1 MSIVVYCEKC
11 DAKQPNDWKAGDSCT
26 TCGGMVRE
34 EVRCTWCVKLTPKG
48 KFCKHCGSEVQPD
61 KYFGAARIL
70 KSIGV
75 NQMELGEK
83 LKELPEPK
91 LEQYQSRY
99 NRHLAVVQRAV
110 EDMQRLEK
118 MVVIQGQQKYS
129 QIEDELLNK
138 IPFDDETLAER
149 EKYAAQRIESDLEF
163 LRRRSKLTS
172 KVNLQLAGAA
182 YYRWQPQQLTESHQF
197 ISQQIFEHIVDE
209 KSFHREEWALLLGHI
224 HAFKD
229 TFDWA
234 PFRKSSILKNG
245 KSFLET
251 FTSVLE
257 PLLDIPYLQPYA
269 AVALVHLLRQLD
281 QTSYLAYQRY
291 EFLAREAL
299 DNTDHNLR
307 LAAGFLFENESVI
320 ATVARQDSPTGTEA
334 LHRLLQK
341 DSGII
346 ADVVTGNSLS
356 PRQFLAIESWM
367 KNLNN
372 EYDKA
377 LLHWH
382 QRRFRLEEKQRERR
396 SQFFNEGT
404 VSDYQSR
411 QEEEASEKA
420 ALEEQK
426 PQPPASPEALAVLA
440 GYALNMIVPRREFK
454 DAIEEDAEGTP
465 LYLRILGFAVIYGV
479 LTQEQLDA
487 IVFNSETY
495 NRRDAVGV
503 LLSAPPQYD
512 LDYSQS
518 HEYYF
523 SASKAYEEYQAGFGH
538 IESWLEPLKAG
549 HYPTRHALDKALKFV
564 EHHHSHVSVKD
575 DHTRNILLDVLHLLL
590 EAPNEVSYHTATFI
604 IAHALDIRHYLLAE
618 WYADAAIRYGFC
630 CRSHYYISESPQPR
644 KFEIGDA
651 FIADF
656 FEGSWGKFIQ
666 TYNRLAS
673 VGSGLAHGPADLVK
687 NWIDY
692 NPAAL
697 AEQLSANPD
706 WALQTIDAL
715 KEGLLIQ
722 GTQGILHIRTENG
735 EYPLIEALALK
746 QWDMADVALYYHRP
760 GELHYHQPE
769 GCLKRFYEWLTDNGG
784 INYYSPVFE
793 KYARHFFTF
802 SADAKK
808 IPAGMIPLWL
818 SESAACNNDQ
828 KKKAFFEDQFS
839 VLVPLGCNN
848 PLATVLREGEAFQ
861 LTSNYIFEHIF
872 NGFGEVVAYAKAN
885 FHYGLKSAANR
896 FVLQALYHAKD
907 ELIDRSENEEELA
920 ELVTALSALALNQH
934 EAKMYNDY
942 WLSYLIDVII
952 AQRNG
957 FTNRFGFLNMVWKLG
972 GLHYSIS
979 EKIYD
984 FVKENI
990 SECIERDPETGLN
1003 ALYAYYE
1010 DYFFGNRIDAKWV
1023 IYVLQERTRE
1033 IARAF
1038 EQHEELFI
1046 EKGRFMLEY
1055 MTREIHIGEADQ
1067 RRTLGELE
1075 KHLYAV
1081 IEQVSPEKIP
1091 AELIGEIREKI
1102 NTGKIS
1108 LHISSKLER
1117 WMEEHGFAVEDEIP
1131 VPEPSIPEEEVQ
1143 LPDDIDFDSEEI
1155 HMDMMQLSTF
1165 MSTFQVNKD
1174 QMAILTNHL
1183 PYYKKDRTDNP
1194 MMLSIL
1200 MMKQAEIKAFLA
1212 EDMSA
1217 AIALYQK
1224 LLEIILD
1231 PLCAPNGPFPGY
1243 GQMTALMMPQMLEG
1257 SVFAMQYIHSLET
1270 MASSGTYSTPHQ
1282 EVLVSLAEQLKSQQ
1296 TIS

>member
-11 DAKQPNDWKAGDSCT
+11 DARQPNDWKAGDSCT

-48 KFCKHCGSEVQPD
+48 KFCKHCGSEVQPE

-75 NQMELGEK
+75 DQMELGEK
-83 LKELPEPK
+83 LRELPAPK
-91 LEQYQSRY
+91 LEQYQSKY
-99 NRHLAVVQRAV
+99 NRHLAVVQRVV

-129 QIEDELLNK
+129 LIEDELLNK
-138 IPFDDETLAER
+138 IPFDDETLADR
-149 EKYAAQRIESDLEF
+149 EKYATQRIESDLGF
-163 LRRRSKLTS
+163 LRRRGELTS

-182 YYRWQPQQLTESHQF
+182 YYRWQPQQLTESHQY

-209 KSFHREEWALLLGHI
+209 KSFHREEWALLLGHL
-224 HAFKD
+224 HAFKN
-229 TFDWA
+229 TFDWT
-234 PFRKSSILKNG
+234 PFRKNTTLKNG

-251 FTSVLE
+251 LTSVLE

-269 AVALVHLLRQLD
+269 AVALVHVLKQLD
-281 QTSYLAYQRY
+281 QTNYLAYRRY
-291 EFLAREAL
+291 EFLAKEAL
-299 DNTDHNLR
+299 DNTDNNLR

-320 ATVARQDSPTGTEA
+320 ATVARQDSPAGTEA
-334 LHRLLQK
+334 LHWLLQK

-346 ADVVTGNSLS
+346 ADVVIGDSLS
-356 PRQFLAIESWM
+356 HAQFLAIESWI
-367 KNLNN
+367 KNLNS

-377 LLHWH
+377 LEHWH

-396 SQFFNEGT
+396 SQLFNESA

-411 QEEEASEKA
+411 EEEEARERA

-426 PQPPASPEALAVLA
+426 PQPPVSPEGLEVLS
-440 GYALNMIVPRREFK
+440 GYALNMIVDARDFK
-454 DAIEEDAEGTP
+454 DAVEEDAEGTP
-465 LYLRILGFAVIYGV
+465 LYLRILGFAVSYGI
-479 LTQEQLDA
+479 LTQEQLNA
-487 IVFNSETY
+487 IVSNSETY
-495 NRRDAVGV
+495 DRRDAVGV
-503 LLSAPPQYD
+503 LLSVPSHYG

-518 HEYYF
+518 YKYYF
-523 SASKAYEEYQAGFGH
+523 TASKAYEAYQEGFEH
-538 IESWLEPLKAG
+538 IESWLEPLRAG
-549 HYPTRHALDKALKFV
+549 HYPARQALDKALKFV
-564 EHHHSHVSVKD
+564 KDHYSYTSVKD
-575 DHTRNILLDVLHLLL
+575 DRTRNILLDVLHLLL
-590 EAPNEVSYHTATFI
+590 EATNEVSYHTAAFVITQ
-604 IAHALDIRHYLLAE
+604 ALDIRNYLLSE

-630 CRSHYYISESPQPR
+630 CRSHYYISGSPEPR
-644 KFEIGDA
+644 KFEIGDT
-651 FIADF
+651 FIEDF
-656 FEGSWGKFIQ
+656 FERSWESFIQ

-673 VGSGLAHGPADLVK
+673 VGSRLAHGPADLVK

-697 AEQLSANPD
+697 AGQLSANPD

-722 GTQGILHIRTENG
+722 GTQGILHIRTEDG

-746 QWDMADVALYYHRP
+746 KWDMADVALYYHRP

-769 GCLKRFYEWLTDNGG
+769 GCLKRFYEWLTGNEG
-784 INYYSPVFE
+784 INYYSPAFE

-861 LTSNYIFEHIF
+861 LTSDYIFEHIF

-942 WLSYLIDVII
+942 WLSYLIEVII

-957 FTNRFGFLNMVWKLG
+957 FTNRFGFLNVVWKLG

-1055 MTREIHIGEADQ
+1055 ITREIHIGDADQ

-1075 KHLYAV
+1075 KHFYAV
-1081 IEQVSPEKIP
+1081 IEQVSPAKMP
-1091 AELIGEIREKI
+1091 RELIGGIREQI
-1102 NTGKIS
+1102 NAMKIS

-1117 WMEEHGFAVEDEIP
+1117 WMEEHGFAVEDEVP
-1131 VPEPSIPEEEVQ
+1131 VPEPSIQEEEVQ
-1143 LPDDIDFDSEEI
+1143 LPDNIDYDPEEI

-1165 MSTFQVNKD
+1165 MSTFQANKD
-1174 QMAILTNHL
+1174 QVETLINHL

-1231 PLCAPNGPFPGY
+1231 PLCEPNGPFPGY

-1257 SVFAMQYIHSLET
+1257 SMFAMQYIHSLET
-1270 MASSGTYSTPHQ
+1270 MASSGAYSASHQ
-1282 EVLVSLAEQLKSQQ
+1282 EVLVSLTEQLKSQQ